1 MAGKTHL
8 TAIGRRQRSAPAAR
22 LKRAG
27 LIKGTVLDYGC
38 GRGKDVSFYKGKGYD
53 PYYRN
58 DPKVLKEKYDT
69 VVCTYVANILN
80 YRERKDLYRV
90 LRRLAKGNVFIT
102 VRRNIKKEGF
112 TSKGTYQETVFVE
125 NETKASLLWENSD
138 YATYTLRK

>member
-53 PYYRN
+53 
-58 DPKVLKEKYDT
+58 LH
-69 VVCTYVANILN
+69 
-80 YRERKDLYRV
+80 
-90 LRRLAKGNVFIT
+90 RRLH
-102 VRRNIKKEGF
+102 RRTG
-112 TSKGTYQETVFVE
+112 GG
-125 NETKASLLWENSD
+125 
-138 YATYTLRK
+138 